1 MSVESNTELVRR
13 YFECMRTFD
22 GKGAEALLAD
32 NFTQFV
38 PSPDPKFST
47 PKGKTETLAQMGGV
61 AQMFESFDLKITGIT
76 AQGDRVAVEA
86 ESLGV
91 LKPNGKT
98 YNNRYHFL
106 FEVENGRISKL
117 KEYCDTKHAAEIFGL

>member
-1 MSVESNTELVRR
+1 MSVESNIDLVKR

-22 GKGAEALLAD
+22 RKGSDALLAD

-38 PSPDPKFST
+38 PSPDPTFST
-47 PKGKTETLAQMGGV
+47 PKGKAETLAQMDGV
-61 AQMFESFDLKITGIT
+61 AQMFERFDMTLKSIT
-76 AQGDRVAVEA
+76 AQDNRVAVEA

-106 FEVENGRISKL
+106 FEIENGQIAKL
-117 KEYCDTKHAAEIFGL
+117 KEYCDTKHASEVFGL